1 MAGVHKTRTPP
12 TPGFVIVNT
21 NDGDDK
27 KQGARYEYQYER
39 KTEKREE
46 IMKML
51 QGIYI

>member
-21 NDGDDK
+21 DDDGDDK
-27 KQGARYEYQYER
+27 KQGARYEYER